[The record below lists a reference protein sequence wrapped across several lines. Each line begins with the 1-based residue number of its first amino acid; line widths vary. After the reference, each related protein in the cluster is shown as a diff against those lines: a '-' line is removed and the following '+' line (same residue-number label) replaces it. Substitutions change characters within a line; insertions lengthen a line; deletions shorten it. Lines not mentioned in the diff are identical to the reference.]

1 MPVHCTQIENLQRC
15 ESLTKLD
22 LTVNFIDKKGLLS
35 IDSLAANYKLR
46 DLYLTGSSPAETS
59 RCEPDSVA
67 GEARSASESRAARTL
82 QPVRACRPPA
92 LSSAPAERSTRIFTS
107 RCTFCRTA

>member
-1 MPVHCTQIENLQRC
+1 MLLHACTCLQIENLQRC

-46 DLYLTGSSPAETS
+46 DLYLTGTHRQS
-59 RCEPDSVA
+59 
-67 GEARSASESRAARTL
+67 
-82 QPVRACRPPA
+82 
-92 LSSAPAERSTRIFTS
+92 
-107 RCTFCRTA
+107 